1 MLLLQKNANH
11 NFFQVLDLVILV
23 SIYAM
28 ASPIQLLVVQKITI
42 QMDMTKIIPLFHTD
56 SL

>member
-1 MLLLQKNANH
+1 MRVQYIEC

-23 SIYAM
+23 STYAM
-28 ASPIQLLVVQKITI
+28 AYPIQLLVAQKITI
-42 QMDMTKIIPLFHTD
+42 QTDMTKIIRLFHMD